1 MKECMSESIKSRSI
15 VDQGDAAR
23 ARTRP
28 MRQCQTARSTTGY
41 TCEKHACDEPCNLA
55 RIGAKR
61 AVHIE
66 GATGSVD
73 ASLVYSACKV
83 CTACV

>member
-1 MKECMSESIKSRSI
+1 MKECMSKSIKSRSN

-28 MRQCQTARSTTGY
+28 MRQTARSTTGY

-55 RIGAKR
+55 RIAAKR

-66 GATGSVD
+66 GSTGSAD
-73 ASLVYSACKV
+73 ASLVYSA
-83 CTACV
+83 